1 MNTVVDNEAM
11 KIEVSSSI
19 HVQIAVEKAKEI
31 AKKVGFSEPD
41 QIRIAIATSELAN
54 NILLHAEGN
63 GRIIINSV
71 KDPDRIGV
79 IVIAEDEGPGIANIQ
94 QALEEVNSSKKGLGI
109 GLSGAQR
116 LMDELNIES
125 KVGKGTKVIARK
137 WKKYLPLEEANHC
150 P

>member
-1 MNTVVDNEAM
+1 M

-19 HVQIAVEKAKEI
+19 QVQIAVEKAKELS
-31 AKKVGFSEPD
+31 KKVGFSEPD

-116 LMDELNIES
+116 LMDE
-125 KVGKGTKVIARK
+125 GKHVS
-137 WKKYLPLEEANHC
+137 Y
-150 P
+150 

>member
-1 MNTVVDNEAM
+1 MNAVVDNEAM

-19 HVQIAVEKAKEI
+19 QVQIAVEKAKEL
-31 AKKVGFSEPD
+31 AKKIGFSESD
-41 QIRIAIATSELAN
+41 QTKIAIATSELAN
-54 NILLHAEGN
+54 NILLHTEGN

-94 QALEEVNSSKKGLGI
+94 QALEGVNGSKKGLGI

-116 LMDELNIES
+116 LMDKFNIES
-125 KVGKGTKVIARK
+125 KVGKGTTVTVKK
-137 WKKYLPLEEANHC
+137 WKNQPLASERG
-150 P
+150 